1 MSPFAV
7 SLSPITRRYVKEQ
20 LKRNQLPVD
29 SSLKTVNSDVTI
41 RSLTVANNK
50 KVCYIATEAQ
60 STASR

>member
-41 RSLTVANNK
+41 RSLTVTNNK
-50 KVCYIATEAQ
+50 KVC
-60 STASR
+60 